1 MEFSINEITIDQTN
15 SGPENGC
22 KTLIKLGLRI
32 FFLCGFTVSTK
43 DWKLSKCSEII
54 WTQIYGQ
61 VNVFKYLVF
70 YIVTR

>member
-32 FFLCGFTVSTK
+32 FFYVVLQFPLKTENCQNVQ
-43 DWKLSKCSEII
+43 KLFGHK
-54 WTQIYGQ
+54 
-61 VNVFKYLVF
+61 FLDK
-70 YIVTR
+70 

>member
-32 FFLCGFTVSTK
+32 FFLCGFTLKTENCQNVQ
-43 DWKLSKCSEII
+43 KLFGHK
-54 WTQIYGQ
+54 
-61 VNVFKYLVF
+61 FLDK
-70 YIVTR
+70 

>member
-32 FFLCGFTVSTK
+32 FFYVVLH
-43 DWKLSKCSEII
+43 
-54 WTQIYGQ
+54 
-61 VNVFKYLVF
+61 
-70 YIVTR
+70 